1 MAFCATQATN
11 SRVGGSFSG
20 SGYIRPCPAW
30 VNDQRTISGSQIRSE
45 DVEAKPRPVFTMS
58 RSPER
63 ISSYRRH
70 FEDTTTSSYQVR
82 VSSPS
87 PVRRD
92 AGRCRSASYSRT
104 AAASSSSMAVGRR
117 TLSSTRGRP
126 LMTGVGVGTVC
137 VSAGG
142 AAIDLEAVAAEN
154 QEFLS
159 TRTGERKE
167 MVALNDRLAAYI
179 EKVRSLEQQNKLLET
194 EIEALQN
201 RFLKPTGLRMLYEEQ
216 LRELRRV
223 ADQMRM
229 QRDVAIG
236 AKDAMAGQLEM
247 IKVKYEEAVE
257 LRKKAEM
264 DIEAFRPDVDAATSA
279 RIALEKQLEHLE
291 IEIEFLQRVHKEE
304 IEELLKQMY
313 SAYASVQD
321 AYSLPD
327 LAGAIQQVQLQYE
340 DISAKNLQDMDSWY
354 RNKFDDLNNKSTRHV
369 DTVRGVRE
377 EIAGAKKDIQGK
389 ERNLDG
395 MKSKNEGLEAQLRE
409 TQERHK
415 KELEALQARIEALQL
430 ELKTIKEKIAL
441 HLREYQDLLNV
452 KMGLELE
459 ITTYRK
465 LIEGEDSRITSM
477 VQGMSTMSL
486 MASSSFGA
494 ISGGMGAIGGGL
506 GAVNGLGRI
515 GGGLGVV
522 GGGLGG
528 MDASTAG
535 GIGAMG
541 ARGGIAG
548 GVGAM
553 GAMGADVAGGVG
565 GQAARGG
572 VAGGVG
578 TLGAMGADV
587 VGGVGGQ
594 AARGGVAGG
603 VGILGAMGADVV
615 GGQAARDD
623 IAGGIGTL
631 GAMGADAAAGV
642 GAPGAKGGI
651 AGGVGAPGAIG
662 IDAAGGIGAP
672 GAKGGI
678 AGGVGAPGAIG
689 ADAAGGYGAP
699 GAKGGTAGGVGAPG
713 AIGIDA
719 AGGVGAP
726 GAKGGIAGGVG
737 APGAIGIDAAGG
749 VGAPGVKGGVV
760 AGVGALGGMGAD
772 AAGGLGALGV
782 KGGIAGGVGA
792 GITGLGGGF
801 GAGFGEGTIIDY
813 SKEQAVEVTE
823 RKTVLIRTVKADDE
837 TVQRDMQERIYSIS
851 GAAQEEEE

>member
-1 MAFCATQATN
+1 MTWL
-11 SRVGGSFSG
+11 SKPSL
-20 SGYIRPCPAW
+20 
-30 VNDQRTISGSQIRSE
+30 TIS
-45 DVEAKPRPVFTMS
+45 KFCPRPVFTMS

-104 AAASSSSMAVGRR
+104 HGFLTCMSVTGVFSS
-117 TLSSTRGRP
+117 
-126 LMTGVGVGTVC
+126 VGVGTVC

-486 MASSSFGA
+486 MASSS
-494 ISGGMGAIGGGL
+494 
-506 GAVNGLGRI
+506 
-515 GGGLGVV
+515 
-522 GGGLGG
+522 
-528 MDASTAG
+528 
-535 GIGAMG
+535 
-541 ARGGIAG
+541 
-548 GVGAM
+548 
-553 GAMGADVAGGVG
+553 
-565 GQAARGG
+565 
-572 VAGGVG
+572 
-578 TLGAMGADV
+578 
-587 VGGVGGQ
+587 
-594 AARGGVAGG
+594 
-603 VGILGAMGADVV
+603 
-615 GGQAARDD
+615 
-623 IAGGIGTL
+623 
-631 GAMGADAAAGV
+631 
-642 GAPGAKGGI
+642 
-651 AGGVGAPGAIG
+651 
-662 IDAAGGIGAP
+662 
-672 GAKGGI
+672 
-678 AGGVGAPGAIG
+678 
-689 ADAAGGYGAP
+689 
-699 GAKGGTAGGVGAPG
+699 
-713 AIGIDA
+713 
-719 AGGVGAP
+719 
-726 GAKGGIAGGVG
+726 
-737 APGAIGIDAAGG
+737 
-749 VGAPGVKGGVV
+749 
-760 AGVGALGGMGAD
+760 
-772 AAGGLGALGV
+772 LGALGV

-792 GITGLGGGF
+792 GVTGLGGGF